1 MQAKPLMLIGNSNKR
16 KKERRKNLP
25 PTKKTNL
32 NFFKEKKINAH
43 LESCNNLT
51 KKIFFIFFH

>member
-1 MQAKPLMLIGNSNKR
+1 LIGNSNKR

-32 NFFKEKKINAH
+32 NFFKEKKIMTH